1 MNQKYIV
8 TLTAEERAF
17 LEELIAKGKTQGYRI
32 RHAQILLK
40 LDEIPENRKWIY
52 AAIQEAYG
60 ATPYTISQLAKR
72 FVTEGLE
79 AALGRKEQQNRHRK
93 VDGTVEAHMIA
104 TDCSE
109 APEGR
114 DHWTLQ
120 MIADELVHLGVV
132 DSISD
137 TAVMNTLKKT
147 NSSPG
152 RKKEWCIP
160 KPGAEFVAKMEDVLD
175 VYECPYDPL
184 CPVICLDE
192 TNRQLIEQRSL
203 PMEPGHP
210 ERVDYEYRR
219 HGVVDLFVAV
229 EPLACKRVVK
239 VTESRTAVDFAHFLR
254 ELVDKHYSHC
264 EKIVLVMDNLNIHS
278 TACCTKPL
286 NLPKLTESR
295 QSWRFIIPLSMLH
308 G

>member
-17 LEELIAKGKTQGYRI
+17 LEELVAKGKTQGYRI

-40 LDEIPENRKWIY
+40 LDEIPENRKWTY

-60 ATPYTISQLAKR
+60 ATPYTISQIAKR

-104 TDCSE
+104 IACSE
-109 APEGR
+109 VPEGR

-120 MIADELVHLGVV
+120 MIADELVRLGVV

-147 NSSPG
+147 NLNPG
-152 RKKEWCIP
+152 RKKNGASR
-160 KPGAEFVAKMEDVLD
+160 KP
-175 VYECPYDPL
+175 
-184 CPVICLDE
+184 
-192 TNRQLIEQRSL
+192 EQNS
-203 PMEPGHP
+203 
-210 ERVDYEYRR
+210 
-219 HGVVDLFVAV
+219 
-229 EPLACKRVVK
+229 
-239 VTESRTAVDFAHFLR
+239 
-254 ELVDKHYSHC
+254 
-264 EKIVLVMDNLNIHS
+264 
-278 TACCTKPL
+278 
-286 NLPKLTESR
+286 
-295 QSWRFIIPLSMLH
+295 
-308 G
+308 

>member
-40 LDEIPENRKWIY
+40 LHEIPENRKWTY

-60 ATPYTISQLAKR
+60 ATPYTISQIAKR

-79 AALGRKEQQNRHRK
+79 AALGRKEQQNRRRK
-93 VDGTVEAHMIA
+93 VDGNVEAHIIA
-104 TDCSE
+104 IACSE

-120 MIADELVHLGVV
+120 MIADELVRLGVV
-132 DSISD
+132 KSISD

-152 RKKEWCIP
+152 RKKN
-160 KPGAEFVAKMEDVLD
+160 GASRE
-175 VYECPYDPL
+175 P
-184 CPVICLDE
+184 
-192 TNRQLIEQRSL
+192 EQNS
-203 PMEPGHP
+203 
-210 ERVDYEYRR
+210 
-219 HGVVDLFVAV
+219 
-229 EPLACKRVVK
+229 
-239 VTESRTAVDFAHFLR
+239 
-254 ELVDKHYSHC
+254 
-264 EKIVLVMDNLNIHS
+264 
-278 TACCTKPL
+278 
-286 NLPKLTESR
+286 
-295 QSWRFIIPLSMLH
+295 
-308 G
+308 